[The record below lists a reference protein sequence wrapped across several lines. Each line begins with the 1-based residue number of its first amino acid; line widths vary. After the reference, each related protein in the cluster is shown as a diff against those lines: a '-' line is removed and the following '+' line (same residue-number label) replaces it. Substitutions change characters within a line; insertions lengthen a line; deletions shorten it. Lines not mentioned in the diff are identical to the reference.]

1 MLLSTKDAK
10 HILGGGGYE
19 PHFLI
24 IHVLEGYLN
33 VAFNKISAVLWERA
47 LEPYRLYIDLRVT

>member
-10 HILGGGGYE
+10 HILGGGGTS
-19 PHFLI
+19 HIFFI
-24 IHVLEGYLN
+24 IHLLEVYLN